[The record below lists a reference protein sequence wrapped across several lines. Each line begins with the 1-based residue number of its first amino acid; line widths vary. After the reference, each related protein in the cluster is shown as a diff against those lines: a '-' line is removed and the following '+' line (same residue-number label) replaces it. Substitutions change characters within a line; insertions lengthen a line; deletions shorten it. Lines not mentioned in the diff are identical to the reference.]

1 MPTLFEIARIADVTV
16 AQHAGEIID
25 ICCGAA
31 REDYNRV
38 IA

>member
-1 MPTLFEIARIADVTV
+1 MPPFFEIARIADVPV
-16 AQHAGEIID
+16 VQHVGEIID

-31 REDYNRV
+31 REGYNRV